1 MILFINFVSF
11 LKMTILKIIYTCLFF
26 VSISLLVYSFTMMFL
41 NVYADYSVYPDYYD
55 IIDTVEDAETR
66 KQMKTELN
74 EFYEKYEINQDDAR
88 VEIRNKV
95 WVKEIGVSEDLLFF
109 AYVLTTLLLILGLGL
124 IWLN

>member
-1 MILFINFVSF
+1 
-11 LKMTILKIIYTCLFF
+11 
-26 VSISLLVYSFTMMFL
+26 MMFL

-66 KQMKTELN
+66 KQMKAELN